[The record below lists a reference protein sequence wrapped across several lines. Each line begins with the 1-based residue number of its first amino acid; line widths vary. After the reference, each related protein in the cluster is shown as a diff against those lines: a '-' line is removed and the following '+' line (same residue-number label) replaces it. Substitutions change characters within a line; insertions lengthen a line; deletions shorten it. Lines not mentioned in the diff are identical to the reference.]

1 MTRIGVIGAGA
12 FGTALA
18 SVARSGGNEVVL
30 WGRDPEQINTMR
42 QTGVN
47 KRYLPDVPLPDGLE
61 ITSDLRDLQTAEIL
75 LMVLP
80 AQHLRSFLAEASLPA
95 AAPVLLC
102 AKGIETGTGLLQQD
116 ILKEKKPDATVAVLS
131 GPGFASELTQGK
143 PTALS
148 LGCEDQKTGAWLQEV
163 LSSASLRLYL
173 SQDTTGVALGGALKN
188 VYAIACG
195 LVVGAGL
202 GESARAALMTRGFAE
217 LARLAASMGAK
228 TETLM
233 GLSGFGDLAL
243 SCTSL
248 QSRNFAFGEKLGR
261 EGAFGTGKTVEGI
274 ATAQAVLGLAS
285 RQNIEMPIAQAV
297 ADVLDGRQELEQVL
311 RTLMSRPL
319 KPESR

>member
-1 MTRIGVIGAGA
+1 MTRVGVIGAGA

-18 SVARSGGNEVVL
+18 SVARSGGNDVVL
-30 WGRDPEQINTMR
+30 WGRDPDQIKTMR
-42 QTGVN
+42 QTGEN
-47 KRYLPDVPLPDGLE
+47 KRYLPDVPLPEGLNV
-61 ITSDLRDLQTAEIL
+61 TSDLADLQESEIL

-80 AQHLRSFLAEASLPA
+80 AQHLRGFLANATLPTT
-95 AAPVLLC
+95 APILLC

-116 ILKEKKPDATVAVLS
+116 ILAELRPDAQMAVLS

-148 LGCEDQKTGAWLQEV
+148 LACADPQTGTWLQEV

-173 SQDTTGVALGGALKN
+173 SEDTTGVALGGALKN

-217 LARLAASMGAK
+217 LARLASAMGAK
-228 TETLM
+228 TDTLM

-274 ATAQAVLGLAS
+274 ATAQAVLGLAE
-285 RQNIEMPIAQAV
+285 RQTIEMPIAQAV